1 MSAEAREPDARDV
14 TTRDDDPAAPRR
26 HAGHPREHPE
36 SRGDDAADL
45 EPDEEKKAEEEES
58 LNASVTHE
66 VIRREGVKELE
77 RPPSALAWSALAA
90 GLSMGLSLVTEGVLH
105 AHLPDAPWRPLV
117 AKLGYAMGFLVVILG
132 SQQLFTENTL
142 TPVVPYMAKRTGDV
156 LRKMLTLWG
165 VVLLANLVGT
175 LLFALAIAHTDA
187 FSPEVRHA
195 FDTIARKASEG
206 DVPGRIVRA
215 VFAGWII
222 ALLVWTMPAAGSAK
236 VLLIILLTWLVGAAQ
251 LAHVIVGAVEV
262 FYLSAIG
269 EMGYGTALGEHIL
282 PTLLGNM
289 LGGIT
294 LVAAVNHAQ
303 VVSGKK

>member
-1 MSAEAREPDARDV
+1 MSETLEEAEARRRAHGDAHRGAAGEH
-14 TTRDDDPAAPRR
+14 DPAERG
-26 HAGHPREHPE
+26 AG
-36 SRGDDAADL
+36 AAHL

-66 VIRREGVKELE
+66 VIRREGAKELE
-77 RPPSALAWSALAA
+77 RPPSALAWSGLAA
-90 GLSMGLSLVTEGVLH
+90 GLSMGLSLITEGVLH

-142 TPVVPYMAKRTGDV
+142 TPVVPYMAKRTGEM

-165 VVLLANLVGT
+165 VVLLTNLVGT
-175 LLFALAIAHTDA
+175 LLFAYAIAHTDA

-195 FDTIARKASEG
+195 FDTIARKAAEG
-206 DVPGRIVRA
+206 DIAGRIVRA

-222 ALLVWTMPAAGSAK
+222 ALLVWAMPAAGSARF
-236 VLLIILLTWLVGAAQ
+236 LLIVLLTWLIGAAE
-251 LAHVIVGAVEV
+251 LAHVIVGSVEM
-262 FYLSAIG
+262 FYLTAIG
-269 EMGYGTALGEHIL
+269 EMGFGAAFGEHIL

-303 VVSGKK
+303 VTSGKG